1 VRGRFS
7 PQVVQVRAHASRT
20 VVRGYRREIWAA
32 LHDFNRLGVWSTGG
46 LRGGLTPGLRGGLTH
61 ALTPK
66 KQEAR
71 SKKLERVPSFAWS
84 LRGQKSVRSVR
95 EKLAR
100 SEDPHR
106 RGADQPA
113 PRAPPRSA
121 APHTPDP
128 DRHRS
133 QQPSRVQSW
142 QARSTGQ
149 LPRPCTRT
157 APPAFISRGGGRGY
171 AVTVAWS
178 PNWPAPSR
186 PHHAGPIVGLTMPA
200 PEPVASLA
208 ASTGQ
213 GGVHMA
219 AKPSAALYGLPR
231 ASAGMVECQPR
242 ESHDMRQSTAR
253 LSHPSQ
259 ASITVS

>member
-1 VRGRFS
+1 VELAGRS
-7 PQVVQVRAHASRT
+7 TQGGRLIKP
-20 VVRGYRREIWAA
+20 GGGRRHPRYSA
-32 LHDFNRLGVWSTGG
+32 DGD
-46 LRGGLTPGLRGGLTH
+46 
-61 ALTPK
+61 
-66 KQEAR
+66 EAR
-71 SKKLERVPSFAWS
+71 SYKLERVPSFAWS

-121 APHTPDP
+121 ARPIRRIQTAIV
-128 DRHRS
+128 RS
-133 QQPSRVQSW
+133 SQAACSPGKLDQPVSYL
-142 QARSTGQ
+142 APAPGPP
-149 LPRPCTRT
+149 PRPL
-157 APPAFISRGGGRGY
+157 FRGGGRGY

-213 GGVHMA
+213 GG
-219 AKPSAALYGLPR
+219 AL
-231 ASAGMVECQPR
+231 
-242 ESHDMRQSTAR
+242 RQ
-253 LSHPSQ
+253 PSQ
-259 ASITVS
+259 ALPCTAFLGPALAWSSVYLASLTI

>member
-121 APHTPDP
+121 ARPIRRIQTAIV
-128 DRHRS
+128 RS
-133 QQPSRVQSW
+133 SQAACSPGKLDQPVSYL
-142 QARSTGQ
+142 APAPGPP
-149 LPRPCTRT
+149 PRPL
-157 APPAFISRGGGRGY
+157 FRGGGSRLCRDGR
-171 AVTVAWS
+171 VVA
-178 PNWPAPSR
+178 
-186 PHHAGPIVGLTMPA
+186 
-200 PEPVASLA
+200 
-208 ASTGQ
+208 
-213 GGVHMA
+213 
-219 AKPSAALYGLPR
+219 
-231 ASAGMVECQPR
+231 
-242 ESHDMRQSTAR
+242 
-253 LSHPSQ
+253 
-259 ASITVS
+259 